1 MITLNDM
8 KDTVITADVK
18 RRELWILL
26 ACFAV
31 ANVINWVAIIKF
43 ATPWYEVFSQIGYVV
58 VTTCILY
65 ALRWVLRIGWR
76 LLKYLTRK

>member
-1 MITLNDM
+1 M

-18 RRELWILL
+18 RRELWTLL
-26 ACFAV
+26 ACFVV

-65 ALRWVLRIGWR
+65 ILLWVLRLGWY

>member
-1 MITLNDM
+1 M

-26 ACFAV
+26 GCFVV
-31 ANVINWVAIIKF
+31 ANVVNWVAIIKF

-65 ALRWVLRIGWR
+65 ILLWVLRLGWS
-76 LLKYLTRK
+76 LLKYLTR

>member
-1 MITLNDM
+1 M

-18 RRELWILL
+18 RRVLWILL
-26 ACFAV
+26 GCFVV
-31 ANVINWVAIIKF
+31 ANVVNWVAIIKF

-65 ALRWVLRIGWR
+65 ILLWVLRLGWY

>member
-1 MITLNDM
+1 M

-26 ACFAV
+26 GCFVV
-31 ANVINWVAIIKF
+31 ANVVNWVAIIKF

-65 ALRWVLRIGWR
+65 ILLWVLRLGWS
-76 LLKYLTRK
+76 LLKYLTRGVVQRQ

>member
-1 MITLNDM
+1 M

-26 ACFAV
+26 GCFVV
-31 ANVINWVAIIKF
+31 ANVVNWVAIIKF

-58 VTTCILY
+58 VATCILY
-65 ALRWVLRIGWR
+65 ILLWVLRLGWS

>member
-1 MITLNDM
+1 M

-18 RRELWILL
+18 RSELWILL
-26 ACFAV
+26 GCFVV
-31 ANVINWVAIIKF
+31 ANVVNWVAIIKF

-65 ALRWVLRIGWR
+65 ILLWVLRLGWS

>member
-1 MITLNDM
+1 M

-18 RRELWILL
+18 RRELWLL
-26 ACFAV
+26 LGCFVV
-31 ANVINWVAIIKF
+31 ANVVNWVAIIKF

-65 ALRWVLRIGWR
+65 ILLWVLRLGWY

>member
-1 MITLNDM
+1 M

-26 ACFAV
+26 GCFVV

-65 ALRWVLRIGWR
+65 ILLWVLRLGWY

>member
-1 MITLNDM
+1 M

-26 ACFAV
+26 GCFVV

-65 ALRWVLRIGWR
+65 ILLWVLRLGWY
-76 LLKYLTRK
+76 LLKFLTRK

>member
-1 MITLNDM
+1 M

-26 ACFAV
+26 GCFVV
-31 ANVINWVAIIKF
+31 ANVVNWVAIIKF

-65 ALRWVLRIGWR
+65 ILLWALRLGWY

>member
-1 MITLNDM
+1 M

-26 ACFAV
+26 GCFVV

-65 ALRWVLRIGWR
+65 ILLWVLRLGWS

>member
-1 MITLNDM
+1 M

-26 ACFAV
+26 GCFVV
-31 ANVINWVAIIKF
+31 ANMVNWVAIIKF

-65 ALRWVLRIGWR
+65 ILLWVLRLGWS

>member
-1 MITLNDM
+1 M
-8 KDTVITADVK
+8 KDSVITAEVK

-26 ACFAV
+26 GCFVV
-31 ANVINWVAIIKF
+31 ANVVNWVAIIKF

-65 ALRWVLRIGWR
+65 ILLWVLRLGWS

>member
-1 MITLNDM
+1 M
-8 KDTVITADVK
+8 KDTIITADFK

-26 ACFAV
+26 GCFVV
-31 ANVINWVAIIKF
+31 ANVVNWVAIIKF
-43 ATPWYEVFSQIGYVV
+43 ATPWYELFSQIGYVV

-65 ALRWVLRIGWR
+65 ILLWVLRLGWS

>member
-1 MITLNDM
+1 M

-65 ALRWVLRIGWR
+65 ALLWVLRLCWR

>member
-1 MITLNDM
+1 M

-26 ACFAV
+26 GCFVV
-31 ANVINWVAIIKF
+31 ANVVNWVAIIKF

-65 ALRWVLRIGWR
+65 ILLWVLRLGWY

>member
-1 MITLNDM
+1 M
-8 KDTVITADVK
+8 KDTVITADVN

-26 ACFAV
+26 GCFVV
-31 ANVINWVAIIKF
+31 ANVVNWVAIIKF

-65 ALRWVLRIGWR
+65 ILLWVLRLGWS

>member
-1 MITLNDM
+1 M
-8 KDTVITADVK
+8 KDTIITADVK

-26 ACFAV
+26 GCFVV
-31 ANVINWVAIIKF
+31 ANVVNWVAIIKF

-65 ALRWVLRIGWR
+65 ILLWVLRLGWS

>member
-1 MITLNDM
+1 M

-26 ACFAV
+26 GCFVV
-31 ANVINWVAIIKF
+31 ANVVNWVAIIKF

-65 ALRWVLRIGWR
+65 ILLWVLRLGWS
-76 LLKYLTRK
+76 LLKYLTSK

>member
-1 MITLNDM
+1 M

-26 ACFAV
+26 GCFVV
-31 ANVINWVAIIKF
+31 ANVVNWVAIIKF

-65 ALRWVLRIGWR
+65 IQLWVLRLGWS

>member
-1 MITLNDM
+1 M
-8 KDTVITADVK
+8 KDSVITADVK

-26 ACFAV
+26 GCFVV
-31 ANVINWVAIIKF
+31 ANVVNWVAIIKF

-65 ALRWVLRIGWR
+65 ILLWVLRLGWS

>member
-1 MITLNDM
+1 M

-26 ACFAV
+26 GCFVV
-31 ANVINWVAIIKF
+31 ANVVNWVAIIKF
-43 ATPWYEVFSQIGYVV
+43 ETPWFEVFSQIGYVV

-65 ALRWVLRIGWR
+65 ILLWVLRLGWY

>member
-1 MITLNDM
+1 M
-8 KDTVITADVK
+8 KDTFITADVK

-65 ALRWVLRIGWR
+65 ALLWVLRLGWR
-76 LLKYLTRK
+76 LLKNLTRK

>member
-1 MITLNDM
+1 M

-26 ACFAV
+26 GCFVV
-31 ANVINWVAIIKF
+31 ANVVNWVAIIKF

-58 VTTCILY
+58 VTTGILY
-65 ALRWVLRIGWR
+65 ILLWVLRLGWS

>member
-1 MITLNDM
+1 M
-8 KDTVITADVK
+8 KDTVVTADVK

-26 ACFAV
+26 GCVVV
-31 ANVINWVAIIKF
+31 ANVVNWVAIIKF

-65 ALRWVLRIGWR
+65 ILLWVLRLGWS

>member
-1 MITLNDM
+1 M
-8 KDTVITADVK
+8 KDTVITADIK

-26 ACFAV
+26 GCFVV
-31 ANVINWVAIIKF
+31 ANVVNWVAIIKF

-65 ALRWVLRIGWR
+65 ILLWVLRLGWS

>member
-1 MITLNDM
+1 M

-26 ACFAV
+26 GCFVV

-43 ATPWYEVFSQIGYVV
+43 ATPLYEVFSQIGYVV

-65 ALRWVLRIGWR
+65 ILLWVLRLGWY

>member
-1 MITLNDM
+1 M

-26 ACFAV
+26 GCFVV
-31 ANVINWVAIIKF
+31 ANVVNWVAIIKF

-58 VTTCILY
+58 VTTSILY
-65 ALRWVLRIGWR
+65 ILLWVLRLGWS

>member
-1 MITLNDM
+1 M

-65 ALRWVLRIGWR
+65 ILLWVLRLGWS

>member
-1 MITLNDM
+1 M

-26 ACFAV
+26 GCFVV

-43 ATPWYEVFSQIGYVV
+43 AAPWYEVFTQIGYVT
-58 VTTCILY
+58 VTTIILY
-65 ALRWVLRIGWR
+65 LLLALLRIAWR
-76 LLKYLTRK
+76 LMTYLKRK

>member
-26 ACFAV
+26 GCFVV
-31 ANVINWVAIIKF
+31 ANVVNWVAIIKF

-65 ALRWVLRIGWR
+65 ILLWVLRLGWS